1 MCNDIY
7 FDLWVFIFICE
18 YLFWF
23 YGFLKVMCNDIYFW
37 IFDFKKQCVLK
48 LLIHLNFVVNLLK
61 KYENKE
67 KEKMVWSS

>member
-1 MCNDIY
+1 
-7 FDLWVFIFICE
+7 
-18 YLFWF
+18 
-23 YGFLKVMCNDIYFW
+23 MCNDIYFW
-37 IFDFKKQCVLK
+37 IFDFKKQRVLK